1 MSVFHKVTILVLVL
15 PLLIWPNL
23 NLAAGEASKGKSTTQ
38 KKSSIGEICITFD
51 ELPVALSFNEIDRTA
66 FTEQLLS
73 SLSKHDVRATGF
85 VVGESID
92 ESYDLLGQWLNAGHT
107 LGNLTYSHHDLNEIG
122 LESFIRDMVA
132 GAEAVEPMLSGF
144 GQKKRYFRYPFLH
157 YGATMQAKRQVKLY
171 NDDNNIVTV
180 PATIVVED
188 YLYNLSL
195 EKLGDNIDSVE
206 YDNLLNEYINH
217 VLDELERVDALSK
230 KLLKRR
236 CRHILQLRA
245 NKLNALFL
253 DELLSAIEA
262 EGYRFISLQRA
273 LADKLYSMDEAYF
286 GPRGAGYLDM
296 IDRSDP
302 DLLPAQ

>member
-1 MSVFHKVTILVLVL
+1 MSVFHRVIALLPVLFLLV
-15 PLLIWPNL
+15 WPSA
-23 NLAAGEASKGKSTTQ
+23 NLAAKDSKAKNSNPKKGDTGEV
-38 KKSSIGEICITFD
+38 CITFD
-51 ELPVALSFNEIDRTA
+51 ELPAALSFKEIDRPA

-73 SLSKHDVRATGF
+73 GLDKHEVKAVGF

-92 ESYDLLGQWLNAGHT
+92 ESWDLLGGWLNAGHT

-122 LESFIRDMVA
+122 LEPFIRDMIA
-132 GAEAVEPMLSGF
+132 GGEAIEPMLSGF

-157 YGATMQAKRQVKLY
+157 YGTALESKRQVKLY
-171 NDDNNIVTV
+171 NEENNIVVV

-195 EKLGDNIDSVE
+195 EKLGDDIDSVE

-217 VLDELERVDALSK
+217 VLDQLERADALSK

-236 CRHILQLRA
+236 CRQILQLRA
-245 NKLNALFL
+245 NRLNALFL

-262 EGYRFISLQRA
+262 EGYRFISLKRA
-273 LADKLYSMDEAYF
+273 LKDKLYGMDEAYF
-286 GPRGAGYLDM
+286 GSRGVGYLDM
-296 IDRSDP
+296 IDLSDP
-302 DLLPAQ
+302 DLLPAR